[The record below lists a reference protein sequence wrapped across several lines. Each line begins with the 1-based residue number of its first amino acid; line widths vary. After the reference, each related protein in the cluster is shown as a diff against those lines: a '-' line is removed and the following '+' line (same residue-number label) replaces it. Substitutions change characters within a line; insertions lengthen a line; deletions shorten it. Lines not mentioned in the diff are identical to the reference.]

1 MENRLS
7 IGDRLIVEQTEYNPL
22 TDFYLKGI
30 SQNEYNVEFG
40 YGIIAGFTTYPKH
53 KVKKHP
59 IQKSQFTFSVEISGN
74 NCNSENPKLNDFS
87 KYLINMNNQALIF
100 RAGLIC
106 LREILNSFTDKESK
120 KNAVEDLIEIVNS
133 NDSMMNLNSWIIP
146 TIENVPEYF
155 NCKSVIEYSGENAP
169 PIAIYNSERKNNN
182 VVTAVFLVLYT
193 TIMFQVGVLSKDLII
208 KELKIIKL

>member
-1 MENRLS
+1 MENQLS

-40 YGIIAGFTTYPKH
+40 YGVMAGFATYAKH

-59 IQKSQFTFSVEISGN
+59 IQKSQFTFSVEIYGN
-74 NCNSENPKLNDFS
+74 NCNSENPKLNDYS

-106 LREILNSFTDKESK
+106 FREILNSFTDKESK

-133 NDSMMNLNSWIIP
+133 NDSMISLNSWIIR

-169 PIAIYNSERKNNN
+169 PIAIYNSERRNNN